1 MRIKDGFIKSNLGE
15 ECVVVPVGAQT
26 VDFRGLITL
35 NETGEFIWEIL
46 SEDKSLDDIVT
57 AFTAE
62 YDIDAETARKDAQDF
77 VKILEE
83 KGFLED

>member
-1 MRIKDGFIKSNLGE
+1 MRIKDGFIKSKLGE

-35 NETGEFIWEIL
+35 NETGEFIWEFL
-46 SEDKSLDDIVT
+46 SEDKSLDDIVS
-57 AFTAE
+57 ALTAE

>member
-1 MRIKDGFIKSNLGE
+1 MKIKEGFIKSNLGD

-46 SEDKSLDDIVT
+46 QNESEISDIVSAMT
-57 AFTAE
+57 KE
-62 YDIDAETARKDAQDF
+62 YDIDEATAKADAEEF
-77 VKILEE
+77 VKILLE
-83 KGFLED
+83 KGFLE

>member
-35 NETGEFIWEIL
+35 NQTGEFIWDFL
-46 SEDKSLDDIVT
+46 SEDKSIDDIVS
-57 AFTAE
+57 ALTAE
-62 YDIDAETARKDAQDF
+62 YDIDAQTARMDAEDF

-83 KGFLED
+83 KGFLEN